1 MAFPSSMVKFDGHP
15 IAGDGSEPGISDHL
29 ERRNRI
35 DGVIEVGDGPI
46 PGQMGQGVA
55 SEELG
60 CPKKG
65 QQCRSGGHG
74 QIAYFKCIFDQIS
87 CQTERGKDTKGNL
100 AVAGL
105 ADNGTEPGRVG
116 GHPGQ
121 KIRRQTTSPQG

>member
-60 CPKKG
+60 CPKKD
-65 QQCRSGGHG
+65 SSAEGGHG

-105 ADNGTEPGRVG
+105 ADNGTGPGRVG
-116 GHPGQ
+116 GHPG
-121 KIRRQTTSPQG
+121 KNPTQTTSPQG